1 MSGEIMAIA
10 KALDILY
17 GVITIAQQ
25 AQMVATRVTSL
36 IEVARAEGR
45 DLTPEELQSCE
56 DARKDSQA
64 ALEKI
69 LGISPEEKLN
79 G

>member
-25 AQMVATRVTSL
+25 AQMVATKVTTL